1 MEINDS
7 RVPDDL
13 FGEFLDRMPQVCVE
27 LVVET
32 AAGILVCKRE
42 TKPRVWFWPGSRLYK
57 GERLDGAAHRVAAD
71 ELGIDIRPRE
81 RLGVHTHTGGCK
93 FVKIFDPAW
102 GRNASV
108 FYSHQYHFWDET
120 ETPEGVSRHTVNIVF
135 LAAPAADEFEIE
147 LDEQHSEY
155 RFLTE
160 TEPGLHEYVR
170 EYIDTY
176 GLVEAS

>member
-7 RVPDDL
+7 RIPDDL
-13 FGEFLDRMPQVCVE
+13 FGEFLERMPQVCVE

-32 AAGILVCKRE
+32 DAGVLLCKRE

-57 GERLDGAAHRVAAD
+57 GEHLDEAAHRVAEA
-71 ELGIDIRPRE
+71 ELGIDVRLRE
-81 RLGVHTHTGGCK
+81 QLGVHT
-93 FVKIFDPAW
+93 
-102 GRNASV
+102 
-108 FYSHQYHFWDET
+108 HFWDET
-120 ETPEGVSRHTVNIVF
+120 ETSEGVSRHTVNIVF
-135 LAAPAADEFEIE
+135 LAVPAADEFDIE

-160 TEPGLHEYVR
+160 AEPELHEYVR

-176 GLVEAS
+176 GLVEES